1 VKGSDFKPELK
12 RRFKKPSLTGMLAFS
27 FMLLFTVFCVLP
39 LFYVV
44 MTSFQTT
51 ADIASPTGIIP
62 NTLSIESYSILFQGD
77 FLHFLRNSVVVS
89 VAVTFLNIVLGSA
102 AAFGIARLN
111 IGRKETILYLFL
123 AVSIVPTV
131 AVVGPLFL
139 VLRKIGLLNTTLG
152 LGLCYIGFSLPLT
165 IWIVTN
171 QMRRI
176 PPDLEEAARI
186 DGCGHLRTFSNVTF
200 PLAAPAVATAGI
212 LCFIYCWSEFFI
224 ALVATLDSR
233 SRTLPVG
240 IALLGSRYEI
250 PWGHICAATVIAI
263 IPLVLVALF
272 LQRRI
277 ASGLLAG
284 AFK

>member
-1 VKGSDFKPELK
+1 
-12 RRFKKPSLTGMLAFS
+12 
-27 FMLLFTVFCVLP
+27 MLLFVIFCILP

-44 MTSFQTT
+44 VTSFQTNKE
-51 ADIASPTGIIP
+51 IASPAGIIP
-62 NTLSIESYSILFQGD
+62 RTLSSESYRLLFEGD
-77 FLHFLRNSVVVS
+77 FLAFLRNSVAVS
-89 VAVTFLNIVLGSA
+89 VAVTVLNIIFGSA
-102 AAFGIARLN
+102 AAYGIARLK

-139 VLRKIGLLNTTLG
+139 VLRKIGLLNTVLG
-152 LGLCYIGFSLPLT
+152 LGACYIGFSLPLT

-171 QMRRI
+171 HMRRI
-176 PPDLEEAARI
+176 PPDLEEAAKI
-186 DGCGHLRTFSNVTF
+186 DGCGHIRTFSSVTF
-200 PLAAPAVATAGI
+200 PLAAPSVATAGI

-250 PWGHICAATVIAI
+250 PWGQICAATVVAI
-263 IPLVLVALF
+263 VPLIVVAFF

-284 AFK
+284 AFR

>member
-1 VKGSDFKPELK
+1 
-12 RRFKKPSLTGMLAFS
+12 
-27 FMLLFTVFCVLP
+27 LL
-39 LFYVV
+39 
-44 MTSFQTT
+44 
-51 ADIASPTGIIP
+51 
-62 NTLSIESYSILFQGD
+62 
-77 FLHFLRNSVVVS
+77 FLRNSVVVS
-89 VAVTFLNIVLGSA
+89 VLVTILNILLGSA
-102 AAFGIARLN
+102 AAFGIARLK

-152 LGLCYIGFSLPLT
+152 LGMCYIGFSLPLT

-186 DGCGHLRTFSNVTF
+186 DGCGHLRTFSSVTL
-200 PLAAPAVATAGI
+200 PLAAPAVATSGI

-224 ALVATLDSR
+224 ALVATLDPR

-240 IALLGSRYEI
+240 IALLGSKYEI
-250 PWGHICAATVIAI
+250 PWGQICAATVIAI
-263 IPLVLVALF
+263 IPLVFVALF

-277 ASGLLAG
+277 ASGILAG